1 MIAESVINNY
11 KEDGVDNLEI
21 SASIETLYKRC
32 SDAAI
37 KVREVADFDNPSLKS
52 IVIERNAGREI
63 VNIIPYNYGMIKKL
77 LSIEFEKYTFLYPY
91 QGICSYEKDI
101 IECIISGRI
110 KYIEDFFALKE
121 GKIEGVEESEDNIEV
136 KKEFILENGKI
147 KIQFR
152 EPTEEARIL
161 LRDRPLRQVSLIIKG
176 TEAKT
181 YDQVLKTLSKLSG
194 SLFFQFDLS
203 YGIALELQRA
213 HGRHILRGRTK
224 EQVEQ
229 ADVPTFPKQEFDEAP
244 LALYWYGRNAN
255 NMPLL
260 QYLSF
265 FQVIEFYFPIYYK
278 TEIKKRITK
287 VLKDPTFRY
296 DKDTDISRLL
306 GAFKGKSFAYG
317 DERTMLKATINECI
331 DAIEIRSFIESSD
344 KLKEQLSIKIKG
356 VTDVKIPINNPD
368 ADLRNEIAER
378 IYDIRCKIV
387 HTKSDGM
394 DNSDIILPFSPEAEL
409 MHYDISLIQYISQQV
424 LINSSTA
431 LKI

>member
-1 MIAESVINNY
+1 MIAESIINNY
-11 KEDGVDNLEI
+11 KEEGIDI
-21 SASIETLYKRC
+21 SELSTSIETLYKRC
-32 SDAAI
+32 TDASI
-37 KVREVADFDNPSLKS
+37 KISEIANYDDPSLKS
-52 IVIERNAGREI
+52 IVIERNAGRDI
-63 VNIIPYNYGMIKKL
+63 VNIIPYNYQRIKDL

-91 QGICSYEKDI
+91 QGICSYEKDY
-101 IECIISGRI
+101 IECIISGRM
-110 KYIEDFFALKE
+110 KYIEDLFALKE
-121 GKIEGVEESEDNIEV
+121 GKLEEVEDSEDEVEV
-136 KKEFILENGKI
+136 KREFILENGGI
-147 KIQFR
+147 KVQFQ

-161 LRDRPLRQVSLIIKG
+161 LHGRPLQQTSIIITG

-181 YDQVLKTLSKLSG
+181 YDQVSKILSKISG

-203 YGIALELQRA
+203 YGVVLELQRA
-213 HGRHILRGRTK
+213 PRRHLLRGRTK

-229 ADVPTFPKQEFDEAP
+229 ADLPTFPKQEFDEAP
-244 LALYWYGRNAN
+244 LTLYWYGRKAH

-260 QYLSF
+260 QFLSF
-265 FQVIEFYFPIYYK
+265 FQVIEFYFPIYYQA
-278 TEIKKRITK
+278 EIKKRIIK

-306 GAFKGKSFAYG
+306 GAFKSKSITYS
-317 DERTMLKATINECI
+317 DERTMLKATINECV
-331 DAIEIRSFIESSD
+331 DANEIRRFMQSSD
-344 KLKEQLSIKIKG
+344 KFKEQLSNKIKG
-356 VTDVKIPINNPD
+356 VTDVKIPISNQD

-387 HTKSDGM
+387 HTKSDGI

-409 MHYDISLIQYISQQV
+409 MYYDIILLQYISQQV